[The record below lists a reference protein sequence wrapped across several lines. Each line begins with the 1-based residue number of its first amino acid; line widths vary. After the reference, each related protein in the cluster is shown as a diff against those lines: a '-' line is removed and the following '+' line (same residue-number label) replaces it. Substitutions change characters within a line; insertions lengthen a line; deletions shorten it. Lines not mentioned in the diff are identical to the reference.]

1 MASGPIS
8 SWQIDAENAA
18 MVSDFI
24 FLGFKIKA
32 DSPSSHEIKTLA
44 PWKNSY
50 DKPRQHI
57 KKQRHHFAGKGPFSQ
72 SYGFSSSHAQM
83 WELDCKGWVLKNW
96 CFQTVALEKILEIP
110 LESKEIK
117 PVNPKGNWRW
127 IFIGRTDAK
136 SEAPNTLGTWCEELT
151 HWKRPWRWE
160 RLRAS
165 GEGDSRGWDG
175 WMASLTQWT
184 WVSANSERWWRT
196 GKPGMLQ
203 FTGSQDLDKAYQLN
217 DIYHLRN
224 LVLFFSI

>member
-1 MASGPIS
+1 
-8 SWQIDAENAA
+8 
-18 MVSDFI
+18 
-24 FLGFKIKA
+24 
-32 DSPSSHEIKTLA
+32 
-44 PWKNSY
+44 
-50 DKPRQHI
+50 
-57 KKQRHHFAGKGPFSQ
+57 
-72 SYGFSSSHAQM
+72 M

-217 DIYHLRN
+217 DIYHSWCSVPQSCQSLCDSMDCSKPG
-224 LVLFFSI
+224 FSVFHHPLEFAQTHVHWVRDTIQTSCPAI

>member
-1 MASGPIS
+1 MLKLELQYFGHL
-8 SWQIDAENAA
+8 
-18 MVSDFI
+18 MRRT
-24 FLGFKIKA
+24 
-32 DSPSSHEIKTLA
+32 DSLEKTLA
-44 PWKNSY
+44 PWKESY
-50 DKPRQHI
+50 DKPREHI
-57 KKQRHHFAGKGPFSQ
+57 KKQRHHLADQSPYSQ

-160 RLRAS
+160 RLRAG
-165 GEGDSRGWDG
+165 GEGNDRGWDG
-175 WMASLTQWT
+175 WMASPSQMTCLEWF
-184 WVSANSERWWRT
+184 SANHV
-196 GKPGMLQ
+196 GMIP
-203 FTGSQDLDKAYQLN
+203 FP
-217 DIYHLRN
+217 
-224 LVLFFSI
+224 VLFFQKPDRNSKGL